1 MRLRRKD
8 AVAGLGGLNG
18 VGHLVGDDD
27 DDECAKVKTSEE
39 IEEYEI
45 SQDMSESA
53 EGMGGVWEVLL
64 MKDHSGQPSA
74 KGVVG

>member
-27 DDECAKVKTSEE
+27 KAECANVETREE
-39 IEEYEI
+39 IEEHDT
-45 SQDMSESA
+45 SQDMSELA
-53 EGMGGVWEVLL
+53 KGMGGAAYEG
-64 MKDHSGQPSA
+64 S
-74 KGVVG
+74 